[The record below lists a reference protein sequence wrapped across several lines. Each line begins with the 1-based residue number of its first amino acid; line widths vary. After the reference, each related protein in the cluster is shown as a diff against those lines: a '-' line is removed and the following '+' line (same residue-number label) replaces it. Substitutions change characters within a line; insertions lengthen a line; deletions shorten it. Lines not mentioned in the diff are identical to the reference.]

1 MKLGGGI
8 FRKLWQGSTSAP
20 PATADD
26 NVLPVLTADQLYSRL
41 SLHNRLRGI
50 RRKVAIDPQ
59 RFEAMYGKPI
69 ARYCEVVQLLPASQ
83 AHHHAYPG
91 GLIVHTLSVI
101 EYAINERQKYTLP
114 LASEPEV
121 IEAQKNLWT
130 YAVFVA
136 ALLHDIGKAVTMA
149 WYIDAAQD
157 KIRNPVAGTLLQQGC
172 KHYTLKFRPT
182 QYYKLHERLGLL
194 YLPQLLDSTSLDY
207 LTRDL
212 DIFSEVLGYIGAD
225 KASWGSIGAI
235 VSTADQMSVA
245 ADLRIATQTGRPRQF
260 AGAEL
265 ENFGER
271 LLKAFRLLIEERKL
285 AANRPG
291 AILYLSDDQRY
302 VYAVAKTI
310 AEKLRE
316 KMQLLGATDV
326 PADNTR
332 IFDEL
337 QQHGLIEATATGHAI
352 FNIHVSIPHANFE
365 QDFTVLKINSRKLFS
380 VASMPTK
387 MAGSV
392 REGDKAATDS
402 AVTPSPA
409 TASTTAPASTAP
421 VAPAA
426 GQNLQPQAPTP
437 TLQQETMPDLQQETT
452 PDLQQEAVAPI
463 VQILQQD
470 VTGGHALAQDGL
482 PPELQLAAAIDAL
495 PVPGWQDSPP
505 DDPFADPPGGALP
518 VPVVADG
525 VTPVPAIAPAEANV
539 PVPAGTPV
547 SPAPPPDTDPQS
559 IVDGFFAWL
568 WQKIE
573 TKKIIVNRSGQ
584 PAFVLEH
591 DGTKCLAVVSPKTFS
606 DYARDAGLFEKE
618 GSMSFDEMRQAAQIV
633 QSAIHKRRT
642 NIPAGSKQIHYRRP
656 ATAQGANAKLSLYL
670 FALEKVQHP
679 DELKSFLDK
688 CEVSALLI

>member
-1 MKLGGGI
+1 MMGSGLL
-8 FRKLWQGSTSAP
+8 RKLFQGGASAP
-20 PATADD
+20 AATADAAS
-26 NVLPVLTADQLYSRL
+26 VFPVLAAEALYTRL

-69 ARYCEVVQLLPASQ
+69 AKYCETVQLLPASQ

-136 ALLHDIGKAVTMA
+136 ALLHDIGKALTMA

-157 KIRNPVAGTLLQQGC
+157 KIRNPAAGTLLQQGC

-182 QYYKLHERLGLL
+182 QHYQLHERLGLL
-194 YLPQLLDSTSLDY
+194 FLPQLLDSISLDY

-212 DIFSEVLGYIGAD
+212 DIFSEVLGYVSAD
-225 KASWGSIGAI
+225 RASWGSIGAI

-260 AGAEL
+260 AGADI

-285 AANRPG
+285 AANRPS

-337 QQHGLIEATATGHAI
+337 QQHGLIEATANGHAI
-352 FNIHVSIPHANFE
+352 FTIHVSIPHANFE
-365 QDFTVLKINSRKLFS
+365 QDFTTLKIDSRKLFT
-380 VASMPTK
+380 VASLPAK
-387 MAGSV
+387 MSGSV
-392 REGDKAATDS
+392 SEGGKAATAS
-402 AVTPSPA
+402 APDNLPA
-409 TASTTAPASTAP
+409 TAAAAAQPLQQPVPTPALQQEATAP
-421 VAPAA
+421 VLPQGTPEAA
-426 GQNLQPQAPTP
+426 VLA
-437 TLQQETMPDLQQETT
+437 
-452 PDLQQEAVAPI
+452 QEAVAPI
-463 VQILQQD
+463 VEILQQD

-495 PVPGWQDSPP
+495 P
-505 DDPFADPPGGALP
+505 DDPFADPPGVALP
-518 VPVVADG
+518 VPAVADEM
-525 VTPVPAIAPAEANV
+525 TPPPVLPLADAAMPAPADT
-539 PVPAGTPV
+539 PAHK
-547 SPAPPPDTDPQS
+547 PPPDSDPQS

-568 WQKIE
+568 WQKIAA
-573 TKKIIVNRSGQ
+573 KNIIVNRSGQ
-584 PAFVLEH
+584 PAFVLEYENR
-591 DGTKCLAVVSPKTFS
+591 KCLAVVSPKTFA
-606 DYARDAGLFEKE
+606 DYARDVGLFAKE
-618 GSMSFDEMRQAAQIV
+618 GTMSFDDMRKAAQIV
-633 QSAIHKRRT
+633 QSAIHKRRS

-656 ATAQGANAKLSLYL
+656 VTAQGANAKLSLY
-670 FALEKVQHP
+670 FFDVEKVQHP
-679 DELKSFLDK
+679 PELQTFLDK
-688 CEVSALLI
+688 CEVSTILI

>member
-1 MKLGGGI
+1 MMGSGLL
-8 FRKLWQGSTSAP
+8 RKLFQGGASAP
-20 PATADD
+20 AAAADAD
-26 NVLPVLTADQLYSRL
+26 AASVFPVLAAEALYTRL

-69 ARYCEVVQLLPASQ
+69 AKYCETVQLLPASQ

-136 ALLHDIGKAVTMA
+136 ALLHDIGKALTMA

-157 KIRNPVAGTLLQQGC
+157 KIRNPAAGPLLQQGC

-182 QYYKLHERLGLL
+182 AHYQLHERLGLL
-194 YLPQLLDSTSLDY
+194 FLPQLLDSISLDY

-212 DIFSEVLGYIGAD
+212 DIFSEVLGYVSAD
-225 KASWGSIGAI
+225 RASWGSIGAI

-260 AGAEL
+260 AGADI

-291 AILYLSDDQRY
+291 AVLYLSDDQRY

-316 KMQLLGATDV
+316 KMQSLGATDV

-337 QQHGLIEATATGHAI
+337 QQHGLIEATANGQAVFT
-352 FNIHVSIPHANFE
+352 IHVSIPHANFE
-365 QDFTVLKINSRKLFS
+365 QDFTTLKIDSRKLFT
-380 VASMPTK
+380 VASLPAK
-387 MAGSV
+387 MSGSV
-392 REGDKAATDS
+392 SEGGKAATAS
-402 AVTPSPA
+402 APDNPPA
-409 TASTTAPASTAP
+409 TAAAAAQPLQQPVPTPALQQEATAP
-421 VAPAA
+421 VLPQGTQEAA
-426 GQNLQPQAPTP
+426 VLA
-437 TLQQETMPDLQQETT
+437 
-452 PDLQQEAVAPI
+452 QEAVAPI
-463 VQILQQD
+463 VEILQQD

-495 PVPGWQDSPP
+495 P
-505 DDPFADPPGGALP
+505 DDPFADPPGVALP
-518 VPVVADG
+518 VPAVADEMTPPP
-525 VTPVPAIAPAEANV
+525 VLPVADAAMPVPADTPAHK
-539 PVPAGTPV
+539 
-547 SPAPPPDTDPQS
+547 PPPDRDPQS

-568 WQKIE
+568 WQKIAA
-573 TKKIIVNRSGQ
+573 KNIIVNRSGQ
-584 PAFVLEH
+584 PAFVLEYENR
-591 DGTKCLAVVSPKTFS
+591 KCLAVVSPKTFA
-606 DYARDAGLFEKE
+606 DYARDAGLFAKE
-618 GSMSFDEMRQAAQIV
+618 GTMSFDDMRKAAQIV
-633 QSAIHKRRT
+633 QSAIHKRRS

-656 ATAQGANAKLSLYL
+656 VTAQGANAKLSLY
-670 FALEKVQHP
+670 FFEAEKIQHP
-679 DELKSFLDK
+679 PELQTFLDK
-688 CEVSALLI
+688 CEVSTILI

>member
-1 MKLGGGI
+1 MMGSGLL
-8 FRKLWQGSTSAP
+8 RKLFQGGASAP
-20 PATADD
+20 AAAADAD
-26 NVLPVLTADQLYSRL
+26 AASVFPVLAAEALYTRL

-69 ARYCEVVQLLPASQ
+69 AKYCETVQLLPASQ

-136 ALLHDIGKAVTMA
+136 ALLHDIGKALTMA

-157 KIRNPVAGTLLQQGC
+157 KIRNPAAGTLLQQGC

-182 QYYKLHERLGLL
+182 QHYQLHERLGLL
-194 YLPQLLDSTSLDY
+194 FLPQLLDSISLDY

-212 DIFSEVLGYIGAD
+212 DIFSEVLGYVSAD
-225 KASWGSIGAI
+225 RASWGSIGAI

-260 AGAEL
+260 AGADI

-291 AILYLSDDQRY
+291 AVLYLSDDQRY

-316 KMQLLGATDV
+316 KMQALGATDV

-337 QQHGLIEATATGHAI
+337 QQHGLIEATANGQAVFT
-352 FNIHVSIPHANFE
+352 IHVSIPHANFE
-365 QDFTVLKINSRKLFS
+365 QDFTTLKIDSRKLFT
-380 VASMPTK
+380 VASLPAK
-387 MAGSV
+387 MSGSV
-392 REGDKAATDS
+392 SEGGKAATAS
-402 AVTPSPA
+402 APDNPPA
-409 TASTTAPASTAP
+409 TAAAAAQPLQQPVPTPALQQEATAP
-421 VAPAA
+421 VLPQGTQEAA
-426 GQNLQPQAPTP
+426 VLA
-437 TLQQETMPDLQQETT
+437 
-452 PDLQQEAVAPI
+452 QEAVAPI
-463 VQILQQD
+463 VEILQQD

-495 PVPGWQDSPP
+495 P
-505 DDPFADPPGGALP
+505 DDPFADPPGVALP
-518 VPVVADG
+518 VPAVADEMTPPP
-525 VTPVPAIAPAEANV
+525 VLPVADAAMPVPADTPAHK
-539 PVPAGTPV
+539 
-547 SPAPPPDTDPQS
+547 PPPDRDPQS

-568 WQKIE
+568 WQKIAA
-573 TKKIIVNRSGQ
+573 KNIIVNRSGQ
-584 PAFVLEH
+584 PAFVLEYENR
-591 DGTKCLAVVSPKTFS
+591 KCLAVVSPKTFA
-606 DYARDAGLFEKE
+606 DYARDAGLFAKE
-618 GSMSFDEMRQAAQIV
+618 GAMSFDDMRKAAQIV
-633 QSAIHKRRT
+633 QSAIHKRRS

-656 ATAQGANAKLSLYL
+656 VTAQGANAKLSLY
-670 FALEKVQHP
+670 FFEVEKIQHP
-679 DELKSFLDK
+679 PELQTFLDK
-688 CEVSALLI
+688 CEVSTILI

>member
-1 MKLGGGI
+1 MRLGGGI
-8 FRKLWQGSTSAP
+8 FRKLWQGSASAP
-20 PATADD
+20 PATADG

-157 KIRNPVAGTLLQQGC
+157 KIRNPAAGTLLQQGC

-194 YLPQLLDSTSLDY
+194 YLSQLLDSTSLDY

-212 DIFSEVLGYIGAD
+212 DIFAEVLGYVSAD
-225 KASWGSIGAI
+225 RASWGSIGAI

-245 ADLRIATQTGRPRQF
+245 DDLRIASQTGRPRQF

-316 KMQLLGATDV
+316 KMQALGATDV

-337 QQHGLIEATATGHAI
+337 QQHGLIEATETGHAI

-365 QDFTVLKINSRKLFS
+365 QDFTTLKIDSRKLFT
-380 VASMPTK
+380 VASLPAK

-392 REGDKAATDS
+392 RESDKAATDS
-402 AVTPSPA
+402 AATPSPA
-409 TASTTAPASTAP
+409 TASTTAQALPASA
-421 VAPAA
+421 APAA
-426 GQNLQPQAPTP
+426 GENLQQPVATP
-437 TLQQETMPDLQQETT
+437 SLQQEVT
-452 PDLQQEAVAPI
+452 PDLAQEAVAPI
-463 VQILQQD
+463 MQILQQN
-470 VTGGHALAQDGL
+470 VAGGHALAQDGL

-495 PVPGWQDSPP
+495 P
-505 DDPFADPPGGALP
+505 DDPFADPPGVALP
-518 VPVVADG
+518 VPVAADG
-525 VTPVPAIAPAEANV
+525 VTPVPAITLVEANV
-539 PVPAGTPV
+539 PAPAAVSV

-559 IVDGFFAWL
+559 IVEGFFAWL

-573 TKKIIVNRSGQ
+573 AKKIIVNRSGQ
-584 PAFVLEH
+584 PVFVLEH
-591 DGTKCLAVVSPKTFS
+591 DGMKCLAVVSPKTFA

-633 QSAIHKRRT
+633 QSAIHKRRA

-688 CEVSALLI
+688 CEVNALLI

>member
-1 MKLGGGI
+1 MRLGGGI
-8 FRKLWQGSTSAP
+8 FRKLWQGSASAP
-20 PATADD
+20 PATADG

-149 WYIDAAQD
+149 WYIDVAQD
-157 KIRNPVAGTLLQQGC
+157 KIRNPAAGTLLQQGC

-194 YLPQLLDSTSLDY
+194 YLSQLLDSTSLDY

-212 DIFSEVLGYIGAD
+212 DIFAEVLGYVSAD
-225 KASWGSIGAI
+225 RASWGSIGAI

-245 ADLRIATQTGRPRQF
+245 DDLRIASQTGRPRQF

-316 KMQLLGATDV
+316 KMQALGATDV

-365 QDFTVLKINSRKLFS
+365 QDFTTLKIDSRKLFT
-380 VASMPTK
+380 VASLPAK

-392 REGDKAATDS
+392 RESDKAATDS
-402 AVTPSPA
+402 AATPSPA
-409 TASTTAPASTAP
+409 TASTTAQALPASA
-421 VAPAA
+421 APAA
-426 GQNLQPQAPTP
+426 GENLQQPVATP
-437 TLQQETMPDLQQETT
+437 SLQQEVT
-452 PDLQQEAVAPI
+452 PDLAQEAVAPI
-463 VQILQQD
+463 MQILQQN
-470 VTGGHALAQDGL
+470 VAGGHALAQDGL

-495 PVPGWQDSPP
+495 P
-505 DDPFADPPGGALP
+505 DDPFADPPGVALP
-518 VPVVADG
+518 VPVAADG
-525 VTPVPAIAPAEANV
+525 VTPVPAITLVEANV
-539 PVPAGTPV
+539 PAPAAVSV

-559 IVDGFFAWL
+559 IVEGFFVWL

-573 TKKIIVNRSGQ
+573 AKKIIVNRSGQ
-584 PAFVLEH
+584 PVFVLEH
-591 DGTKCLAVVSPKTFS
+591 DGMKCLAVVSPKTFA

-633 QSAIHKRRT
+633 QSAIHKRRA

-688 CEVSALLI
+688 CEVNALLI

>member
-8 FRKLWQGSTSAP
+8 FRKLWQGSASAP

-157 KIRNPVAGTLLQQGC
+157 KIRNPAAGTLLQQGC

-194 YLPQLLDSTSLDY
+194 YLSQLLDSTSLDY

-212 DIFSEVLGYIGAD
+212 DIFAEVLGYVSAD

-245 ADLRIATQTGRPRQF
+245 DDLRSASQTGRPRQF

-316 KMQLLGATDV
+316 KMQALGATDV

-365 QDFTVLKINSRKLFS
+365 QDFTVLKINSRKLFT
-380 VASMPTK
+380 VASLPAQMT
-387 MAGSV
+387 GSV
-392 REGDKAATDS
+392 RESDKAATDS

-409 TASTTAPASTAP
+409 TASTTVQALPASA
-421 VAPAA
+421 APAA
-426 GQNLQPQAPTP
+426 EQNLQPQVPTP
-437 TLQQETMPDLQQETT
+437 T
-452 PDLQQEAVAPI
+452 LQQEAVAPI
-463 VQILQQD
+463 LQILQQD

-505 DDPFADPPGGALP
+505 DDPFADPPGVALP

-525 VTPVPAIAPAEANV
+525 VTPVPAIAQAEANV

-591 DGTKCLAVVSPKTFS
+591 DGTKCLAVVSPKTFA
-606 DYARDAGLFEKE
+606 DYARDVGLFAKE
-618 GSMSFDEMRQAAQIV
+618 GAMSFDEMRQAAQVV
-633 QSAIHKRRT
+633 QSAIHKRRA

>member
-1 MKLGGGI
+1 MRLGGGI
-8 FRKLWQGSTSAP
+8 FRKLLQGSASAP
-20 PATADD
+20 PATADG

-157 KIRNPVAGTLLQQGC
+157 KIRNPAAGTLLQQGC

-194 YLPQLLDSTSLDY
+194 YLSQLLDSTSLDY

-212 DIFSEVLGYIGAD
+212 DIFAEVLGYVSAD
-225 KASWGSIGAI
+225 RASWGSIGAI

-245 ADLRIATQTGRPRQF
+245 DDLRIASQTGRPRQF
-260 AGAEL
+260 IGAEL

-316 KMQLLGATDV
+316 KMQALGATDV

-337 QQHGLIEATATGHAI
+337 QQHGLIEATETGHAI

-365 QDFTVLKINSRKLFS
+365 QDFTTLKIDSRKLFT
-380 VASMPTK
+380 VASLPAK

-392 REGDKAATDS
+392 HESDKAATDS
-402 AVTPSPA
+402 AATPSPA
-409 TASTTAPASTAP
+409 TASMTAQALPASA
-421 VAPAA
+421 APAA
-426 GQNLQPQAPTP
+426 GENLQQPVATP
-437 TLQQETMPDLQQETT
+437 SLQQEATPDLQQEAT

-463 VQILQQD
+463 MQILQQN
-470 VTGGHALAQDGL
+470 VAGGHALAQYGL
-482 PPELQLAAAIDAL
+482 PPELQLAAD
-495 PVPGWQDSPP
+495 
-505 DDPFADPPGGALP
+505 GA
-518 VPVVADG
+518 
-525 VTPVPAIAPAEANV
+525 TPVPAITLVEANV
-539 PVPAGTPV
+539 PAPAAVSV
-547 SPAPPPDTDPQS
+547 SPAPPHDTDPQS
-559 IVDGFFAWL
+559 IVEGFFAWL

-573 TKKIIVNRSGQ
+573 AKKIIVNRSGQ
-584 PAFVLEH
+584 PVFVLEH
-591 DGTKCLAVVSPKTFS
+591 DGMKCLAVVSPKTFA

-633 QSAIHKRRT
+633 QSAIHKRRA

-679 DELKSFLDK
+679 GELKSFLDK
-688 CEVSALLI
+688 CEVNALLI

>member
-1 MKLGGGI
+1 MRLGGGI
-8 FRKLWQGSTSAP
+8 FRKLWQGSASAP
-20 PATADD
+20 PATADG

-157 KIRNPVAGTLLQQGC
+157 KIRNPAAGTLLQQGC

-194 YLPQLLDSTSLDY
+194 YLSQLLDSTSLDY

-212 DIFSEVLGYIGAD
+212 DIFAEVLGYVSAD
-225 KASWGSIGAI
+225 RASWGSIGAI

-245 ADLRIATQTGRPRQF
+245 DDLRIASQTGRPRQF

-316 KMQLLGATDV
+316 KMQALGATDV

-365 QDFTVLKINSRKLFS
+365 QDFTTLKIDSRKLFT
-380 VASMPTK
+380 VASLPAK

-392 REGDKAATDS
+392 HESDKAATDS
-402 AVTPSPA
+402 AATPSPA
-409 TASTTAPASTAP
+409 TASTTAQALPASA
-421 VAPAA
+421 APAA
-426 GQNLQPQAPTP
+426 GENLQQPVATP
-437 TLQQETMPDLQQETT
+437 SLQQEAT

-463 VQILQQD
+463 LQILQQA

-482 PPELQLAAAIDAL
+482 PPELQLAAAIDAM
-495 PVPGWQDSPP
+495 P
-505 DDPFADPPGGALP
+505 DDPFADPPGVALP
-518 VPVVADG
+518 VPVAADG
-525 VTPVPAIAPAEANV
+525 VTPVPAITLVEANV
-539 PVPAGTPV
+539 PAPAAVSV

-559 IVDGFFAWL
+559 IVEGFFVWL

-573 TKKIIVNRSGQ
+573 AKKIIVNRSGQ
-584 PAFVLEH
+584 PVFVLEH
-591 DGTKCLAVVSPKTFS
+591 DGMKCLAVVSPKTFA

-633 QSAIHKRRT
+633 QSAIHKRRA

-688 CEVSALLI
+688 CEVNALLI

>member
-1 MKLGGGI
+1 MMGSGLL
-8 FRKLWQGSTSAP
+8 RKLFQGGASAP
-20 PATADD
+20 AAAADAD
-26 NVLPVLTADQLYSRL
+26 AASVFPVLAAEALYTRL

-69 ARYCEVVQLLPASQ
+69 AKYCETVQLLPASQ

-136 ALLHDIGKAVTMA
+136 ALLHDIGKALTMA

-157 KIRNPVAGTLLQQGC
+157 KIRNPAAGTLLQQGC

-182 QYYKLHERLGLL
+182 AHYQLHERLGLL
-194 YLPQLLDSTSLDY
+194 FLPQLLDSISLDY

-212 DIFSEVLGYIGAD
+212 DIFSEVLGYVSAD
-225 KASWGSIGAI
+225 RASWGSIGAI

-260 AGAEL
+260 AGADI

-291 AILYLSDDQRY
+291 AVLYLSDDQRY

-316 KMQLLGATDV
+316 KMQSLGATDV

-337 QQHGLIEATATGHAI
+337 QQHGLIEATANGQAVFT
-352 FNIHVSIPHANFE
+352 IHVSIPHANFE
-365 QDFTVLKINSRKLFS
+365 QDFTTLKIDSRKLFT
-380 VASMPTK
+380 VASLPAK
-387 MAGSV
+387 MSGSV
-392 REGDKAATDS
+392 SEGGKAATAS
-402 AVTPSPA
+402 APDNPPA
-409 TASTTAPASTAP
+409 TAAAAAQPLQQPVPTPALQQEATAP
-421 VAPAA
+421 VLPQGTQEAA
-426 GQNLQPQAPTP
+426 VLA
-437 TLQQETMPDLQQETT
+437 
-452 PDLQQEAVAPI
+452 QEAVAPI
-463 VQILQQD
+463 VEILQQD

-495 PVPGWQDSPP
+495 P
-505 DDPFADPPGGALP
+505 DDPFADPPGVALP
-518 VPVVADG
+518 VPAVADEMTPPP
-525 VTPVPAIAPAEANV
+525 VLPVADAAMPVPADTPAHK
-539 PVPAGTPV
+539 
-547 SPAPPPDTDPQS
+547 PPPDRDPQS

-568 WQKIE
+568 WQKIAA
-573 TKKIIVNRSGQ
+573 KNIIVNRSGQ
-584 PAFVLEH
+584 PAFVLEYENR
-591 DGTKCLAVVSPKTFS
+591 KCLAVVSPKTFA
-606 DYARDAGLFEKE
+606 DYARDAGLFAKE
-618 GSMSFDEMRQAAQIV
+618 GTMSFDDMRKAAQIV
-633 QSAIHKRRT
+633 QSAIHKRRS

-656 ATAQGANAKLSLYL
+656 VTAQGANAKLSLY
-670 FALEKVQHP
+670 FFEVEKIQHP
-679 DELKSFLDK
+679 PELQTFLDK
-688 CEVSALLI
+688 CEVSTILI

>member
-1 MKLGGGI
+1 MRLGGGI
-8 FRKLWQGSTSAP
+8 FRKLWQGSASVP
-20 PATADD
+20 PATADG

-157 KIRNPVAGTLLQQGC
+157 KIRNPAAGTLLQQGC

-194 YLPQLLDSTSLDY
+194 YLSQLLDSTSLDY

-212 DIFSEVLGYIGAD
+212 DIFAEVLGYVSAD
-225 KASWGSIGAI
+225 RASWGSIGAI

-245 ADLRIATQTGRPRQF
+245 DDLRIASQTGRPRQF

-316 KMQLLGATDV
+316 KMQALGATDV

-365 QDFTVLKINSRKLFS
+365 QDFTTLKIDSRKLFT
-380 VASMPTK
+380 VASLPAK

-392 REGDKAATDS
+392 RESDKAATDS
-402 AVTPSPA
+402 AATPSPA
-409 TASTTAPASTAP
+409 TASTTVQALPASA
-421 VAPAA
+421 APAA
-426 GQNLQPQAPTP
+426 EQNLQPQVPTP
-437 TLQQETMPDLQQETT
+437 SLQQETT

-495 PVPGWQDSPP
+495 P
-505 DDPFADPPGGALP
+505 DDPFADPPGVALP

-525 VTPVPAIAPAEANV
+525 VTPVPAIAQAEANV
-539 PVPAGTPV
+539 PVPAGPPV

-591 DGTKCLAVVSPKTFS
+591 DGTKCLAVVSPKTFA
-606 DYARDAGLFEKE
+606 DYARDVGLFAKE
-618 GSMSFDEMRQAAQIV
+618 GAMSFDEMRQAAQVV
-633 QSAIHKRRT
+633 QSAIHKRRA

>member
-1 MKLGGGI
+1 MMGSGLL
-8 FRKLWQGSTSAP
+8 RKLFQGGASAP
-20 PATADD
+20 AAAADTTS
-26 NVLPVLTADQLYSRL
+26 VFPVLAAEALYTRL

-69 ARYCEVVQLLPASQ
+69 AKYCETVQLLPASQ

-157 KIRNPVAGTLLQQGC
+157 KIRNPAAGTLLQQGC

-194 YLPQLLDSTSLDY
+194 YLSQLLDSTSLDY

-212 DIFSEVLGYIGAD
+212 DIFGEVLGYIGAD

-245 ADLRIATQTGRPRQF
+245 DDLRIASQTGRPRQF
-260 AGAEL
+260 VGAEL

-365 QDFTVLKINSRKLFS
+365 QDFTTLKIDSRKLFS
-380 VASMPTK
+380 VASMPAK

-392 REGDKAATDS
+392 SESGKAATDS
-402 AVTPSPA
+402 AVAPSPA

-421 VAPAA
+421 VAPAV

-437 TLQQETMPDLQQETT
+437 TLQQETT

-505 DDPFADPPGGALP
+505 DDPFADPPEVALP

-525 VTPVPAIAPAEANV
+525 VTPVPAIAQAEANV
-539 PVPAGTPV
+539 PVPADAPV
-547 SPAPPPDTDPQS
+547 SPTPPPDTDPQS

-591 DGTKCLAVVSPKTFS
+591 DGTKCLAVVSPKTFA

-618 GSMSFDEMRQAAQIV
+618 A
-633 QSAIHKRRT
+633 
-642 NIPAGSKQIHYRRP
+642 
-656 ATAQGANAKLSLYL
+656 
-670 FALEKVQHP
+670 
-679 DELKSFLDK
+679 
-688 CEVSALLI
+688 

>member
-1 MKLGGGI
+1 MRLGGGI

-157 KIRNPVAGTLLQQGC
+157 KIRNPAAGTLLQQGC

-194 YLPQLLDSTSLDY
+194 YLSQLLDSTSLDY

-212 DIFSEVLGYIGAD
+212 DIFAEVLGYVSAD
-225 KASWGSIGAI
+225 RASWGSIGAI

-245 ADLRIATQTGRPRQF
+245 DDLRIASQTGRPRQF

-316 KMQLLGATDV
+316 KMQALGATDV

-337 QQHGLIEATATGHAI
+337 QQHGLIEATETGHAI

-365 QDFTVLKINSRKLFS
+365 QDFTTLKIDSRKLFT
-380 VASMPTK
+380 VASLPAK

-392 REGDKAATDS
+392 HESDKAATDS
-402 AVTPSPA
+402 AATPSPA
-409 TASTTAPASTAP
+409 TASMTAQALPASA
-421 VAPAA
+421 APAA
-426 GQNLQPQAPTP
+426 GENLQQPVATP
-437 TLQQETMPDLQQETT
+437 SLQQEATPSLQQEAT

-495 PVPGWQDSPP
+495 P
-505 DDPFADPPGGALP
+505 DDPFADPPGVALP
-518 VPVVADG
+518 VPVAADG
-525 VTPVPAIAPAEANV
+525 VTPVPAITLVEANV
-539 PVPAGTPV
+539 PAPAAVSV

-559 IVDGFFAWL
+559 IVEGFFAWL

-573 TKKIIVNRSGQ
+573 AKKIIVNRSGQ
-584 PAFVLEH
+584 PVFVLEH
-591 DGTKCLAVVSPKTFS
+591 DGMKCLAVVSPKTFA

-633 QSAIHKRRT
+633 QSAIHKRRA

-679 DELKSFLDK
+679 GELKSFLDK
-688 CEVSALLI
+688 CEVNALLI

>member
-1 MKLGGGI
+1 MRLGGGI

-20 PATADD
+20 PATADG

-157 KIRNPVAGTLLQQGC
+157 KIRNPAAGTLLQQGC
-172 KHYTLKFRPT
+172 KHYNLKFRPT

-194 YLPQLLDSTSLDY
+194 YLSQLLDSTSLDY

-212 DIFSEVLGYIGAD
+212 DIFAEVLGYVSAD
-225 KASWGSIGAI
+225 RASWGSIGAI

-245 ADLRIATQTGRPRQF
+245 ADLRIASQTGRPRQF

-316 KMQLLGATDV
+316 KMQALGATDV

-352 FNIHVSIPHANFE
+352 FTIHVSIPHANFE
-365 QDFTVLKINSRKLFS
+365 QDFTTLKIDSRKLFS
-380 VASMPTK
+380 VASLPAK

-392 REGDKAATDS
+392 LESDKAATDS
-402 AVTPSPA
+402 AIPPSPA
-409 TASTTAPASTAP
+409 TASMTAPASTA
-421 VAPAA
+421 AA
-426 GQNLQPQAPTP
+426 ATGQNLQQPVATP
-437 TLQQETMPDLQQETT
+437 TLQQETMPDL
-452 PDLQQEAVAPI
+452 PQEAVAPI
-463 VQILQQD
+463 VQILQQN
-470 VTGGHALAQDGL
+470 VAGEHALAQDGL

-495 PVPGWQDSPP
+495 PVPVWSDGPP
-505 DDPFADPPGGALP
+505 DDPFADPPGVALP

-525 VTPVPAIAPAEANV
+525 VTPVPTIAPAEANV
-539 PVPAGTPV
+539 PVPAAAPV

-559 IVDGFFAWL
+559 IVEGFFAWI

-591 DGTKCLAVVSPKTFS
+591 DGTKCLAVVSPKTFA

>member
-1 MKLGGGI
+1 MRLGGGI
-8 FRKLWQGSTSAP
+8 FRKLWQGSASAP
-20 PATADD
+20 PATADG

-157 KIRNPVAGTLLQQGC
+157 KIRNPAAGTLLQQGC

-194 YLPQLLDSTSLDY
+194 YLSQLLDSTSLDY

-212 DIFSEVLGYIGAD
+212 DIFAEVLGYVSAD
-225 KASWGSIGAI
+225 RASWGSIGAI

-245 ADLRIATQTGRPRQF
+245 DDLRIASQTGRPRQF
-260 AGAEL
+260 IGAEL

-316 KMQLLGATDV
+316 KMQVLGATDV

-337 QQHGLIEATATGHAI
+337 QQHGLIEATETGHAI

-365 QDFTVLKINSRKLFS
+365 QDFTVLKIDSRKLFT
-380 VASMPTK
+380 VASLPAK

-392 REGDKAATDS
+392 HESDKAATDS
-402 AVTPSPA
+402 AATPSPA
-409 TASTTAPASTAP
+409 TASMTAPASTAP

-426 GQNLQPQAPTP
+426 GQNLQQQVPTP
-437 TLQQETMPDLQQETT
+437 A
-452 PDLQQEAVAPI
+452 LQQEATPDLAQEVVAPV
-463 VQILQQD
+463 VQILQQN
-470 VTGGHALAQDGL
+470 VAGGHALAQDGL

-495 PVPGWQDSPP
+495 P
-505 DDPFADPPGGALP
+505 DDPFADPPGVALP
-518 VPVVADG
+518 VPVAADG
-525 VTPVPAIAPAEANV
+525 VTPVPAITLVEANV
-539 PVPAGTPV
+539 PAPAAVSV

-559 IVDGFFAWL
+559 IVEGFFAWL

-573 TKKIIVNRSGQ
+573 AKKIIVNRSGQ
-584 PAFVLEH
+584 PVFVLEH
-591 DGTKCLAVVSPKTFS
+591 DGMKCLAVVSPKTFA

-633 QSAIHKRRT
+633 QSAIHKRRA

-688 CEVSALLI
+688 CEVNALLI

>member
-1 MKLGGGI
+1 MRLGGGI
-8 FRKLWQGSTSAP
+8 FRKLLQGSASAP
-20 PATADD
+20 PATADG

-157 KIRNPVAGTLLQQGC
+157 KIRNPAAGTLLQQGC

-194 YLPQLLDSTSLDY
+194 YLSQLLDSTSLDY

-212 DIFSEVLGYIGAD
+212 DIFAEVLGYVSAD
-225 KASWGSIGAI
+225 RASWGSIGAI

-245 ADLRIATQTGRPRQF
+245 DDLRIASQTGRPRQF

-271 LLKAFRLLIEERKL
+271 LLKAFRLLIEERRL

-316 KMQLLGATDV
+316 KMQALGATDV

-337 QQHGLIEATATGHAI
+337 QQHGLIEATETGHAI

-365 QDFTVLKINSRKLFS
+365 QDFTTLKIDSRKLFT
-380 VASMPTK
+380 VASLPAK

-392 REGDKAATDS
+392 RESDKAATDS
-402 AVTPSPA
+402 AATPSPA
-409 TASTTAPASTAP
+409 TASTTAQALPASA
-421 VAPAA
+421 APAA
-426 GQNLQPQAPTP
+426 GENLQQPVATP
-437 TLQQETMPDLQQETT
+437 SLQQEATH
-452 PDLQQEAVAPI
+452 DLQQEAVAPI
-463 VQILQQD
+463 MQILQQN
-470 VTGGHALAQDGL
+470 VAGGHALAQDGL

-495 PVPGWQDSPP
+495 P
-505 DDPFADPPGGALP
+505 DDPFADPPGVALP
-518 VPVVADG
+518 VPVAADG
-525 VTPVPAIAPAEANV
+525 VTPVPAITLVEANV
-539 PVPAGTPV
+539 PAPAAVSV

-559 IVDGFFAWL
+559 IVEGFFAWL

-573 TKKIIVNRSGQ
+573 AKKIIVNRSGQ
-584 PAFVLEH
+584 PVFVLEH
-591 DGTKCLAVVSPKTFS
+591 DGMKCLAVVSPKTFA

-633 QSAIHKRRT
+633 QSAIHKRRA

-679 DELKSFLDK
+679 DQLKSFLDK
-688 CEVSALLI
+688 CEVNALLI

>member
-1 MKLGGGI
+1 MMGSGLL
-8 FRKLWQGSTSAP
+8 RKLFQGGASAP
-20 PATADD
+20 AAAADAD
-26 NVLPVLTADQLYSRL
+26 AASVFPVLAAEALYTRL

-69 ARYCEVVQLLPASQ
+69 AKYCETVQLLPASQ

-136 ALLHDIGKAVTMA
+136 ALLHDIGKALTMA

-157 KIRNPVAGTLLQQGC
+157 KIRNPAAGTLLQQGC

-182 QYYKLHERLGLL
+182 AHYQLHERLGLL
-194 YLPQLLDSTSLDY
+194 FLPQLLDSISLDY

-212 DIFSEVLGYIGAD
+212 DIFSEVLGYVSAD
-225 KASWGSIGAI
+225 RASWGSIGAI

-260 AGAEL
+260 AGADI

-291 AILYLSDDQRY
+291 AVLYLSDDQRY

-316 KMQLLGATDV
+316 KMQSLGATDV

-337 QQHGLIEATATGHAI
+337 QQHGLIEATANGQAVFT
-352 FNIHVSIPHANFE
+352 IHVSIPHANFE
-365 QDFTVLKINSRKLFS
+365 QDFTTLKIDSRKLFT
-380 VASMPTK
+380 VASLPAK
-387 MAGSV
+387 MSGSV
-392 REGDKAATDS
+392 SEGGKAATAS
-402 AVTPSPA
+402 APDNPPA
-409 TASTTAPASTAP
+409 TAAAAAQPLQQPVPTPALQQEATAP
-421 VAPAA
+421 VLPQGTQEAA
-426 GQNLQPQAPTP
+426 VLA
-437 TLQQETMPDLQQETT
+437 
-452 PDLQQEAVAPI
+452 QEAVAPI
-463 VQILQQD
+463 VEILQQD

-495 PVPGWQDSPP
+495 P
-505 DDPFADPPGGALP
+505 DDPFADPPGVALP
-518 VPVVADG
+518 VPAVADEMTPPP
-525 VTPVPAIAPAEANV
+525 VLPVADAAMPVPADTPAHK
-539 PVPAGTPV
+539 
-547 SPAPPPDTDPQS
+547 PPPDRDPQS

-568 WQKIE
+568 WQKIAA
-573 TKKIIVNRSGQ
+573 KNIIVNRSGQ
-584 PAFVLEH
+584 PAFVLEYENR
-591 DGTKCLAVVSPKTFS
+591 KCLAVVSPKTFA
-606 DYARDAGLFEKE
+606 DYARDAGLFAKE
-618 GSMSFDEMRQAAQIV
+618 GTMSFDDMRKAAQIV
-633 QSAIHKRRT
+633 QSAIHKRRS

-656 ATAQGANAKLSLYL
+656 VTAQGANAKLSLY
-670 FALEKVQHP
+670 FFEAEKIQHP
-679 DELKSFLDK
+679 PELQTFLDK
-688 CEVSALLI
+688 CEVSTILI

>member
-1 MKLGGGI
+1 MRLGGGI

-20 PATADD
+20 PATADG

-157 KIRNPVAGTLLQQGC
+157 KIRNPAAGTLLQQGC

-194 YLPQLLDSTSLDY
+194 YLSQLLDSTSLDY

-212 DIFSEVLGYIGAD
+212 DIFGEVLGYVSAD

-245 ADLRIATQTGRPRQF
+245 DDLRIASQTGRPRQF

-365 QDFTVLKINSRKLFS
+365 QDFTTLKIDSRKLFS
-380 VASMPTK
+380 VASMPAK

-402 AVTPSPA
+402 AVTPPPA
-409 TASTTAPASTAP
+409 TGRHGRACTGTGWPAAGAPTGSGDRCPASTG
-421 VAPAA
+421 VA
-426 GQNLQPQAPTP
+426 G
-437 TLQQETMPDLQQETT
+437 
-452 PDLQQEAVAPI
+452 
-463 VQILQQD
+463 
-470 VTGGHALAQDGL
+470 
-482 PPELQLAAAIDAL
+482 
-495 PVPGWQDSPP
+495 
-505 DDPFADPPGGALP
+505 
-518 VPVVADG
+518 
-525 VTPVPAIAPAEANV
+525 
-539 PVPAGTPV
+539 
-547 SPAPPPDTDPQS
+547 
-559 IVDGFFAWL
+559 
-568 WQKIE
+568 
-573 TKKIIVNRSGQ
+573 
-584 PAFVLEH
+584 
-591 DGTKCLAVVSPKTFS
+591 
-606 DYARDAGLFEKE
+606 
-618 GSMSFDEMRQAAQIV
+618 
-633 QSAIHKRRT
+633 
-642 NIPAGSKQIHYRRP
+642 
-656 ATAQGANAKLSLYL
+656 
-670 FALEKVQHP
+670 
-679 DELKSFLDK
+679 
-688 CEVSALLI
+688 

>member
-1 MKLGGGI
+1 MRLGGGI
-8 FRKLWQGSTSAP
+8 FRKLLQGSASAP
-20 PATADD
+20 PATADG

-157 KIRNPVAGTLLQQGC
+157 KIRNPAAGTLLQQGC

-194 YLPQLLDSTSLDY
+194 YLSQLLDSTSLDY

-212 DIFSEVLGYIGAD
+212 DIFAEVLGYVSAD
-225 KASWGSIGAI
+225 RASWGSIGAI

-245 ADLRIATQTGRPRQF
+245 DDLRIASQTGRPRQF
-260 AGAEL
+260 IGAEL

-316 KMQLLGATDV
+316 KMQALGATDV

-365 QDFTVLKINSRKLFS
+365 QDFTTLKIDSRKLFT
-380 VASMPTK
+380 VASLPAK

-392 REGDKAATDS
+392 HESDKAATDS
-402 AVTPSPA
+402 AATPSPA
-409 TASTTAPASTAP
+409 TASMTAPASTAP

-426 GQNLQPQAPTP
+426 GQNLQQQVPTP
-437 TLQQETMPDLQQETT
+437 A
-452 PDLQQEAVAPI
+452 LQQEATPDLAQEVVAPV
-463 VQILQQD
+463 VQILQQN
-470 VTGGHALAQDGL
+470 VAGGHALAQDGL

-495 PVPGWQDSPP
+495 P
-505 DDPFADPPGGALP
+505 DDPFADPPGVALP
-518 VPVVADG
+518 VPVAADG
-525 VTPVPAIAPAEANV
+525 VTPVPAITLVEANV
-539 PVPAGTPV
+539 PAPAAVSV

-584 PAFVLEH
+584 PVFVLEH
-591 DGTKCLAVVSPKTFS
+591 DGMKCLAVVSPKTFA

-633 QSAIHKRRT
+633 QSAIHKRRA

-688 CEVSALLI
+688 CEVNALLI

>member
-8 FRKLWQGSTSAP
+8 FRKLWQGSASAP

-212 DIFSEVLGYIGAD
+212 DIFAEVLGYVSAD

-245 ADLRIATQTGRPRQF
+245 DDLRIASQTGRPRQF
-260 AGAEL
+260 IGAEL

-316 KMQLLGATDV
+316 KMQALGATDV

-365 QDFTVLKINSRKLFS
+365 QDFTTLKIDSRKLFT
-380 VASMPTK
+380 VASLPAK

-392 REGDKAATDS
+392 HESDKAATDS
-402 AVTPSPA
+402 AATPSPA
-409 TASTTAPASTAP
+409 TASMTAPASTAP

-426 GQNLQPQAPTP
+426 GQNLQPQVPTP
-437 TLQQETMPDLQQETT
+437 A
-452 PDLQQEAVAPI
+452 LQQEATPDLAQEAIASV
-463 VQILQQD
+463 VQILQQN
-470 VTGGHALAQDGL
+470 VAGGHALAQDGL
-482 PPELQLAAAIDAL
+482 PPSCN
-495 PVPGWQDSPP
+495 W
-505 DDPFADPPGGALP
+505 
-518 VPVVADG
+518 
-525 VTPVPAIAPAEANV
+525 
-539 PVPAGTPV
+539 
-547 SPAPPPDTDPQS
+547 
-559 IVDGFFAWL
+559 
-568 WQKIE
+568 
-573 TKKIIVNRSGQ
+573 
-584 PAFVLEH
+584 
-591 DGTKCLAVVSPKTFS
+591 
-606 DYARDAGLFEKE
+606 
-618 GSMSFDEMRQAAQIV
+618 
-633 QSAIHKRRT
+633 RR
-642 NIPAGSKQIHYRRP
+642 R
-656 ATAQGANAKLSLYL
+656 
-670 FALEKVQHP
+670 
-679 DELKSFLDK
+679 
-688 CEVSALLI
+688 

>member
-1 MKLGGGI
+1 MRLGGGI
-8 FRKLWQGSTSAP
+8 FRKLWQGSASAP
-20 PATADD
+20 PATADG

-157 KIRNPVAGTLLQQGC
+157 KIRNPAAGTLLQQGC

-194 YLPQLLDSTSLDY
+194 YLSQLLDSTSLDY

-212 DIFSEVLGYIGAD
+212 DIFAEVLGYVSAD
-225 KASWGSIGAI
+225 RASWGSIGAI

-245 ADLRIATQTGRPRQF
+245 DDLRIASQTGRPRQF

-316 KMQLLGATDV
+316 KMQALGATDV

-337 QQHGLIEATATGHAI
+337 QQHGLIEATETGHAI

-365 QDFTVLKINSRKLFS
+365 QDFTTLKIDSRKLFT
-380 VASMPTK
+380 VASLPAK

-392 REGDKAATDS
+392 HESDKAATDS
-402 AVTPSPA
+402 AATPSPA
-409 TASTTAPASTAP
+409 TASMTAQALPASA
-421 VAPAA
+421 APAA
-426 GQNLQPQAPTP
+426 GQNLQQPVATP
-437 TLQQETMPDLQQETT
+437 SLQQEATPALQQEAT

-463 VQILQQD
+463 MQILQQN
-470 VTGGHALAQDGL
+470 VAGGHALAQDGL

-495 PVPGWQDSPP
+495 P
-505 DDPFADPPGGALP
+505 DDPFADPPGVALP

-525 VTPVPAIAPAEANV
+525 VTPVPAIAQAEANV

-591 DGTKCLAVVSPKTFS
+591 DGTKCLAVVSPKTFA
-606 DYARDAGLFEKE
+606 DYARDVGLFAKE
-618 GSMSFDEMRQAAQIV
+618 GAMSFDEMRQAAQVV
-633 QSAIHKRRT
+633 QSAIHKRRA

>member
-1 MKLGGGI
+1 MMGSGLL
-8 FRKLWQGSTSAP
+8 RKLFQGGASAP
-20 PATADD
+20 AAAADAD
-26 NVLPVLTADQLYSRL
+26 AASVFPVLAAEALYTRL

-69 ARYCEVVQLLPASQ
+69 AKYCETVQLLPASQ

-136 ALLHDIGKAVTMA
+136 ALLHDIGKALTMA

-157 KIRNPVAGTLLQQGC
+157 KIRNPAAGTLLQQGC

-182 QYYKLHERLGLL
+182 AHYQLHERLGLL
-194 YLPQLLDSTSLDY
+194 FLPQLLDSISLDY

-212 DIFSEVLGYIGAD
+212 DIFSEVLGYVSAD
-225 KASWGSIGAI
+225 RASWGSIGAI

-260 AGAEL
+260 AGADI

-291 AILYLSDDQRY
+291 AVLYLSDDQRY

-316 KMQLLGATDV
+316 KMQSLAAPDV

-337 QQHGLIEATATGHAI
+337 QQHGLIEATANGQAVFT
-352 FNIHVSIPHANFE
+352 IHVSIPHANFE
-365 QDFTVLKINSRKLFS
+365 QDFTTLKIDSRKLFT
-380 VASMPTK
+380 VASLPAK
-387 MAGSV
+387 MSGSV
-392 REGDKAATDS
+392 SEGGKAATAS
-402 AVTPSPA
+402 APDNPPA
-409 TASTTAPASTAP
+409 TAAAAAQPLQQPVPTPALQQEATAP
-421 VAPAA
+421 VLPQGTQEAA
-426 GQNLQPQAPTP
+426 VLA
-437 TLQQETMPDLQQETT
+437 
-452 PDLQQEAVAPI
+452 QEAVAPI
-463 VQILQQD
+463 VEILQQD

-495 PVPGWQDSPP
+495 P
-505 DDPFADPPGGALP
+505 DDPFADPPGVALP
-518 VPVVADG
+518 VPAVADEMTPPP
-525 VTPVPAIAPAEANV
+525 VLPVADAAMPVPADTPAHK
-539 PVPAGTPV
+539 
-547 SPAPPPDTDPQS
+547 PPPDRDPQS

-568 WQKIE
+568 WQKIAA
-573 TKKIIVNRSGQ
+573 KNIIVNRSGQ
-584 PAFVLEH
+584 PAFVLEYENR
-591 DGTKCLAVVSPKTFS
+591 KCLAVVSPKTFA
-606 DYARDAGLFEKE
+606 DYARDAGLFAKE
-618 GSMSFDEMRQAAQIV
+618 GTMSFDDMRKAAQIV
-633 QSAIHKRRT
+633 QSAIHKRRS

-656 ATAQGANAKLSLYL
+656 VTAQGANAKLSLY
-670 FALEKVQHP
+670 FFEAEKIQHP
-679 DELKSFLDK
+679 PELQTFLDK
-688 CEVSALLI
+688 CEVSTILI

>member
-1 MKLGGGI
+1 MRLGGGI

-20 PATADD
+20 PATADG

-157 KIRNPVAGTLLQQGC
+157 KIRNPAAGTLLQQGC

-194 YLPQLLDSTSLDY
+194 YLSQLLDSTSLDY

-212 DIFSEVLGYIGAD
+212 DIFAEVLGYVSAD
-225 KASWGSIGAI
+225 RASWGSIGAI

-245 ADLRIATQTGRPRQF
+245 DDLRIASQTGRPRQF

-271 LLKAFRLLIEERKL
+271 LLKAFRLLIEERRL

-316 KMQLLGATDV
+316 KMQALGATDV

-365 QDFTVLKINSRKLFS
+365 QDFTTLKIDSRKLFT
-380 VASMPTK
+380 VASLPAK

-392 REGDKAATDS
+392 RESDKAATDS
-402 AVTPSPA
+402 AATPSPA
-409 TASTTAPASTAP
+409 TASTTAQALPASA
-421 VAPAA
+421 APAA
-426 GQNLQPQAPTP
+426 GENLQQPVATP
-437 TLQQETMPDLQQETT
+437 SLQQEAT
-452 PDLQQEAVAPI
+452 PDLAQEAVAPI
-463 VQILQQD
+463 MQILQQN
-470 VTGGHALAQDGL
+470 VAGGHALAQDGL

-495 PVPGWQDSPP
+495 P
-505 DDPFADPPGGALP
+505 DDPFTDPPGVALP
-518 VPVVADG
+518 VPVAADG
-525 VTPVPAIAPAEANV
+525 VTPVPAITLVEANV
-539 PVPAGTPV
+539 PAPAAVSV

-559 IVDGFFAWL
+559 IVEGFFVWL

-573 TKKIIVNRSGQ
+573 AKKIIVNRSGQ
-584 PAFVLEH
+584 PVFVLEH
-591 DGTKCLAVVSPKTFS
+591 DGMKCLAVVSPKTFA

-633 QSAIHKRRT
+633 QSAIHKRRA

-688 CEVSALLI
+688 CEVNALLI

>member
-1 MKLGGGI
+1 MMGSGLL
-8 FRKLWQGSTSAP
+8 RKLFQGGASAP
-20 PATADD
+20 AAAADAD
-26 NVLPVLTADQLYSRL
+26 AASVFPVLAAEALYTRL

-69 ARYCEVVQLLPASQ
+69 AKYCETVQLLPASQ

-136 ALLHDIGKAVTMA
+136 ALLHDIGKALTMA

-157 KIRNPVAGTLLQQGC
+157 KIRNPAAGTLLQQGC

-182 QYYKLHERLGLL
+182 AHYQLHERLGLL
-194 YLPQLLDSTSLDY
+194 FLPQLLDSISLDY

-212 DIFSEVLGYIGAD
+212 DIFSEVLGYVSAD
-225 KASWGSIGAI
+225 RASWGSIGAI

-260 AGAEL
+260 AGADI

-291 AILYLSDDQRY
+291 AVLYLSDDQRY

-316 KMQLLGATDV
+316 KMQALGATDV

-337 QQHGLIEATATGHAI
+337 QQHGLIEATANGQAVFT
-352 FNIHVSIPHANFE
+352 IHVSIPHANFE
-365 QDFTVLKINSRKLFS
+365 QDFTTLKIDSRKLFT
-380 VASMPTK
+380 VASLPAK
-387 MAGSV
+387 MSGSV
-392 REGDKAATDS
+392 SEGGKAATAS
-402 AVTPSPA
+402 APDNPPA
-409 TASTTAPASTAP
+409 TAAAAAQPLQQPVPTPALQQEATAP
-421 VAPAA
+421 VLPQGTQEAA
-426 GQNLQPQAPTP
+426 VLA
-437 TLQQETMPDLQQETT
+437 
-452 PDLQQEAVAPI
+452 QEAVAPI
-463 VQILQQD
+463 VEILQQD

-495 PVPGWQDSPP
+495 P
-505 DDPFADPPGGALP
+505 DDPFADPPGVALP
-518 VPVVADG
+518 VPAVADEMTPPP
-525 VTPVPAIAPAEANV
+525 VLPVADAAMPVPADTPAHK
-539 PVPAGTPV
+539 
-547 SPAPPPDTDPQS
+547 PPPDRDPQS

-568 WQKIE
+568 WQKIAA
-573 TKKIIVNRSGQ
+573 KNIIVNRSGQ
-584 PAFVLEH
+584 PAFVLEYENR
-591 DGTKCLAVVSPKTFS
+591 KCLAVVSPKTFA
-606 DYARDAGLFEKE
+606 DYARDAGLFAKE
-618 GSMSFDEMRQAAQIV
+618 GAMSFDDMRKAAQIV
-633 QSAIHKRRT
+633 QSAIHKRRS

-656 ATAQGANAKLSLYL
+656 VTAQGANAKLSLY
-670 FALEKVQHP
+670 FFEVEKIQHP
-679 DELKSFLDK
+679 PELQTFLDK
-688 CEVSALLI
+688 CEVSTILI

>member
-1 MKLGGGI
+1 MRLGGGI
-8 FRKLWQGSTSAP
+8 FRKLWQGSASAP
-20 PATADD
+20 PATADG

-157 KIRNPVAGTLLQQGC
+157 KIRNPAAGTLLQQGC

-194 YLPQLLDSTSLDY
+194 YLSQLLDSTSLDY

-212 DIFSEVLGYIGAD
+212 DIFAEVLGYVSAD
-225 KASWGSIGAI
+225 RASWGSIGAI

-245 ADLRIATQTGRPRQF
+245 DDLRIASQTGRPRQF

-316 KMQLLGATDV
+316 KMQALGATDV

-365 QDFTVLKINSRKLFS
+365 QDFTTLKIDSRKLFT
-380 VASMPTK
+380 VASLPAK

-392 REGDKAATDS
+392 HESDKAATDS
-402 AVTPSPA
+402 AATPSPA
-409 TASTTAPASTAP
+409 TASMTAQALPASA
-421 VAPAA
+421 APAA
-426 GQNLQPQAPTP
+426 GENLQQPVATP
-437 TLQQETMPDLQQETT
+437 SLQQEAT
-452 PDLQQEAVAPI
+452 PDLAQEAVAPI
-463 VQILQQD
+463 MQILQQN
-470 VTGGHALAQDGL
+470 VAGGHALAQYGL

-495 PVPGWQDSPP
+495 P
-505 DDPFADPPGGALP
+505 DDPFADPPGVALP
-518 VPVVADG
+518 VPVAADG
-525 VTPVPAIAPAEANV
+525 VTPVPAITLVEANV
-539 PVPAGTPV
+539 PAPAAVSV

-559 IVDGFFAWL
+559 IVEGFFAWL

-584 PAFVLEH
+584 PVFVLEH
-591 DGTKCLAVVSPKTFS
+591 DGMKCLAVVSPKTFA

-633 QSAIHKRRT
+633 QSAIHKRRA

-688 CEVSALLI
+688 CEVNALLI

>member
-8 FRKLWQGSTSAP
+8 FRKLWQGSASAP

-157 KIRNPVAGTLLQQGC
+157 KIRNPAAGTLLQQGC

-194 YLPQLLDSTSLDY
+194 YLSQLLDSTSLDY

-212 DIFSEVLGYIGAD
+212 DIFGEVLGYVSAD

-245 ADLRIATQTGRPRQF
+245 DDLRIASQTGRPRQF

-337 QQHGLIEATATGHAI
+337 QQHGLIEATETGHAI

-365 QDFTVLKINSRKLFS
+365 QDFTTLKIDSRKLFS
-380 VASMPTK
+380 VASMPAK

-402 AVTPSPA
+402 AVTPPPA

-421 VAPAA
+421 VAPAV
-426 GQNLQPQAPTP
+426 GQNLQPQVPTP
-437 TLQQETMPDLQQETT
+437 TLQQETT
-452 PDLQQEAVAPI
+452 PDLQQEAVASI

-505 DDPFADPPGGALP
+505 DDPFADPPGVALP

-525 VTPVPAIAPAEANV
+525 VTPVPAIAQAEANV

-547 SPAPPPDTDPQS
+547 SPAPPPDTDPQG

-591 DGTKCLAVVSPKTFS
+591 DGTKCLAVVSPKTFA
-606 DYARDAGLFEKE
+606 DYARDVGLFAKE
-618 GSMSFDEMRQAAQIV
+618 GAMSFDEMRQAAQVV
-633 QSAIHKRRT
+633 QSAIHKRRA

>member
-1 MKLGGGI
+1 
-8 FRKLWQGSTSAP
+8 
-20 PATADD
+20 
-26 NVLPVLTADQLYSRL
+26 
-41 SLHNRLRGI
+41 
-50 RRKVAIDPQ
+50 
-59 RFEAMYGKPI
+59 MYGKPI

-157 KIRNPVAGTLLQQGC
+157 KIRNPAAGTLLQQGC

-194 YLPQLLDSTSLDY
+194 YLSQLLDSTSLDY

-212 DIFSEVLGYIGAD
+212 DIFAEVLGYVSAD
-225 KASWGSIGAI
+225 RASWGSIGAI

-245 ADLRIATQTGRPRQF
+245 DDLRIASQTGRPRQF

-316 KMQLLGATDV
+316 KMQALGATDV

-337 QQHGLIEATATGHAI
+337 QQHGLIEATETGHAI

-365 QDFTVLKINSRKLFS
+365 QDFTTLKIDSRKLFT
-380 VASMPTK
+380 VASLPAK

-392 REGDKAATDS
+392 RESDKAATDS
-402 AVTPSPA
+402 AATPSPA
-409 TASTTAPASTAP
+409 TASTTVQALPASA
-421 VAPAA
+421 APAA
-426 GQNLQPQAPTP
+426 EQNLQPQVPTP
-437 TLQQETMPDLQQETT
+437 SLQQETT

-463 VQILQQD
+463 LQILQQD

-495 PVPGWQDSPP
+495 P
-505 DDPFADPPGGALP
+505 DDPFADPPGVALP

-525 VTPVPAIAPAEANV
+525 VTPVPAIAQAEANV
-539 PVPAGTPV
+539 PVPAGPPV

-591 DGTKCLAVVSPKTFS
+591 DGTKCLAVVSPKTFA
-606 DYARDAGLFEKE
+606 DYARDVGLFAKE
-618 GSMSFDEMRQAAQIV
+618 GAMSFDEMRQAAQVV
-633 QSAIHKRRT
+633 QSAIHKRRA

>member
-1 MKLGGGI
+1 MRLGGGI
-8 FRKLWQGSTSAP
+8 FRKLWQGSASVP
-20 PATADD
+20 PATADG

-157 KIRNPVAGTLLQQGC
+157 KIRNPAAGTLLQQGC

-194 YLPQLLDSTSLDY
+194 YLSQLLDSTSLDY

-212 DIFSEVLGYIGAD
+212 DIFAEVLGYVSAD
-225 KASWGSIGAI
+225 RASWGSIGAI

-245 ADLRIATQTGRPRQF
+245 DDLRIASQTGRPRQF

-316 KMQLLGATDV
+316 KMQALGATDV

-337 QQHGLIEATATGHAI
+337 QQHGLIEATETGHAI

-365 QDFTVLKINSRKLFS
+365 QDFTTLKIDSRKLFT
-380 VASMPTK
+380 VASLPAK

-392 REGDKAATDS
+392 HESDKAATDS
-402 AVTPSPA
+402 AATPSPA
-409 TASTTAPASTAP
+409 TASTTVQALPASA
-421 VAPAA
+421 APAA
-426 GQNLQPQAPTP
+426 EQNLQPQVPTP
-437 TLQQETMPDLQQETT
+437 SLQQETT

-463 VQILQQD
+463 LQILQQD

-495 PVPGWQDSPP
+495 P
-505 DDPFADPPGGALP
+505 DDPFADPPGVALP

-525 VTPVPAIAPAEANV
+525 VTPVPAIAQAEANV
-539 PVPAGTPV
+539 PVPAGPPV

-591 DGTKCLAVVSPKTFS
+591 DGTKCLAVVSPKTFA
-606 DYARDAGLFEKE
+606 DYARDVGLFAKE
-618 GSMSFDEMRQAAQIV
+618 GAMSFDEMRQAAQVV
-633 QSAIHKRRT
+633 QSAIHKRRA

>member
-8 FRKLWQGSTSAP
+8 FRKLWQGSASAP

-157 KIRNPVAGTLLQQGC
+157 KIRNPAAGTLLQQGC

-194 YLPQLLDSTSLDY
+194 YLSQLLDSTSLDY

-212 DIFSEVLGYIGAD
+212 DIFAEVLGYVSAD

-245 ADLRIATQTGRPRQF
+245 DDLRIASQTGRPRQF

-316 KMQLLGATDV
+316 KMQALGATDV

-365 QDFTVLKINSRKLFS
+365 QDFTTLKIDSRKLFT
-380 VASMPTK
+380 VASLPAK

-392 REGDKAATDS
+392 RESDKAATDS

-409 TASTTAPASTAP
+409 TASTTVQALPASA
-421 VAPAA
+421 APAA
-426 GQNLQPQAPTP
+426 EQNLQPQVPTP
-437 TLQQETMPDLQQETT
+437 TLQQEKT

-463 VQILQQD
+463 LQILQQD

-505 DDPFADPPGGALP
+505 DDPFADPPGVALP

-525 VTPVPAIAPAEANV
+525 VTPVPAIAQAEANV

-591 DGTKCLAVVSPKTFS
+591 DGTKCLAVVSPKTFA

-633 QSAIHKRRT
+633 QSAIHKRRA

-679 DELKSFLDK
+679 GELKSFLDK
-688 CEVSALLI
+688 CEVNALLI

>member
-1 MKLGGGI
+1 MRLGGGI
-8 FRKLWQGSTSAP
+8 FRKLLQGSASAP
-20 PATADD
+20 PATADG

-157 KIRNPVAGTLLQQGC
+157 KIRNPAAGTLLQQGC

-194 YLPQLLDSTSLDY
+194 YLSQLLDSTSLDY

-212 DIFSEVLGYIGAD
+212 DIFAEVLGYVSAD
-225 KASWGSIGAI
+225 RASWGSIGAI

-245 ADLRIATQTGRPRQF
+245 DDLRIASQTGRPRQF

-316 KMQLLGATDV
+316 KMQALGATDV

-337 QQHGLIEATATGHAI
+337 QQHGLIEATETGHAI

-365 QDFTVLKINSRKLFS
+365 QDFTTLKIDSRKLF
-380 VASMPTK
+380 
-387 MAGSV
+387 
-392 REGDKAATDS
+392 
-402 AVTPSPA
+402 
-409 TASTTAPASTAP
+409 TALPASA
-421 VAPAA
+421 APAA
-426 GQNLQPQAPTP
+426 GENLQQPVATP
-437 TLQQETMPDLQQETT
+437 SLQQEATPSLQQEAT

-463 VQILQQD
+463 LQILQQD

-495 PVPGWQDSPP
+495 P
-505 DDPFADPPGGALP
+505 DDPFADPPGVALP
-518 VPVVADG
+518 VPVAADG
-525 VTPVPAIAPAEANV
+525 VTPVPAITLVEANV
-539 PVPAGTPV
+539 PAPAAVSV

-559 IVDGFFAWL
+559 IVEGFFAWL

-573 TKKIIVNRSGQ
+573 AKKIIVNRSGQ
-584 PAFVLEH
+584 PVFVLEH
-591 DGTKCLAVVSPKTFS
+591 DGMKCLAVVSPKTFA

-633 QSAIHKRRT
+633 QSAIHKRRA

>member
-1 MKLGGGI
+1 MMGSGLL
-8 FRKLWQGSTSAP
+8 RKLFQGGASAP
-20 PATADD
+20 AAAADAD
-26 NVLPVLTADQLYSRL
+26 AASVFPVLAAEALYTRL

-69 ARYCEVVQLLPASQ
+69 AKYCETVQLLPASQ

-136 ALLHDIGKAVTMA
+136 ALLHDIGKALTMA

-157 KIRNPVAGTLLQQGC
+157 KIRNPAAGTLLQQGC

-182 QYYKLHERLGLL
+182 AHYQLHERLGLL
-194 YLPQLLDSTSLDY
+194 FLPQLLDSISLDY

-212 DIFSEVLGYIGAD
+212 DIFSEVLGYVSAD
-225 KASWGSIGAI
+225 RASWGSIGAI

-260 AGAEL
+260 AGADI

-291 AILYLSDDQRY
+291 AVLYLSDDQRY

-316 KMQLLGATDV
+316 KMQSLGATDV

-337 QQHGLIEATATGHAI
+337 QQHGLIEATANGQAVFT
-352 FNIHVSIPHANFE
+352 IHVSIPHANFE
-365 QDFTVLKINSRKLFS
+365 QDFTTLKIDSRKLFT
-380 VASMPTK
+380 VASLPAK
-387 MAGSV
+387 MSGSV
-392 REGDKAATDS
+392 SEGGKAATAS
-402 AVTPSPA
+402 APDNPPA
-409 TASTTAPASTAP
+409 TAAAAAQPLQQPVPTPALQQEATAP
-421 VAPAA
+421 VLPQGTQEAA
-426 GQNLQPQAPTP
+426 VLA
-437 TLQQETMPDLQQETT
+437 
-452 PDLQQEAVAPI
+452 QEAVAPI
-463 VQILQQD
+463 VEILQQD

-495 PVPGWQDSPP
+495 P
-505 DDPFADPPGGALP
+505 DDPFADPPGVALP
-518 VPVVADG
+518 VPAVADEMTPPP
-525 VTPVPAIAPAEANV
+525 VLPVADAAMPVPADTPAHK
-539 PVPAGTPV
+539 
-547 SPAPPPDTDPQS
+547 PPPDRDPQS

-568 WQKIE
+568 
-573 TKKIIVNRSGQ
+573 
-584 PAFVLEH
+584 
-591 DGTKCLAVVSPKTFS
+591 
-606 DYARDAGLFEKE
+606 
-618 GSMSFDEMRQAAQIV
+618 
-633 QSAIHKRRT
+633 
-642 NIPAGSKQIHYRRP
+642 
-656 ATAQGANAKLSLYL
+656 
-670 FALEKVQHP
+670 
-679 DELKSFLDK
+679 
-688 CEVSALLI
+688 

>member
-1 MKLGGGI
+1 MRLGGGI
-8 FRKLWQGSTSAP
+8 FRKLWQGSASAP
-20 PATADD
+20 PATADG

-157 KIRNPVAGTLLQQGC
+157 KIRNPAAGTLLQQGC

-194 YLPQLLDSTSLDY
+194 YLSQLLDSTSLDY

-212 DIFSEVLGYIGAD
+212 DIFAEVLGYVSAD
-225 KASWGSIGAI
+225 RASWGSIGAI

-245 ADLRIATQTGRPRQF
+245 DDLRIASQTGRPRQF

-316 KMQLLGATDV
+316 KMQALGATDV

-365 QDFTVLKINSRKLFS
+365 QDFTTLKIDSRKLFT
-380 VASMPTK
+380 VASLPAK

-392 REGDKAATDS
+392 RESDKAATDS
-402 AVTPSPA
+402 AATPSPA
-409 TASTTAPASTAP
+409 TASTTAQALPASA
-421 VAPAA
+421 APAA
-426 GQNLQPQAPTP
+426 GENLQQPVATP
-437 TLQQETMPDLQQETT
+437 SLQQEVT
-452 PDLQQEAVAPI
+452 PDLAQEAVAPI
-463 VQILQQD
+463 MQILQQN
-470 VTGGHALAQDGL
+470 VAGGHALAQDGL

-495 PVPGWQDSPP
+495 P
-505 DDPFADPPGGALP
+505 DDPFADPPGVALP
-518 VPVVADG
+518 VPVAADG
-525 VTPVPAIAPAEANV
+525 VTPVPAITLVEANV
-539 PVPAGTPV
+539 PAPAAVSV

-559 IVDGFFAWL
+559 IVEGFFVWL

-573 TKKIIVNRSGQ
+573 AKKIIVNRSGQ
-584 PAFVLEH
+584 PVFVLEH
-591 DGTKCLAVVSPKTFS
+591 DGMKCLAVVSPKTFA

-633 QSAIHKRRT
+633 QSAIHKRRA

-679 DELKSFLDK
+679 DGLKSFLDK
-688 CEVSALLI
+688 CEVNALLI

>member
-1 MKLGGGI
+1 MRLGGGI

-20 PATADD
+20 PATADG

-157 KIRNPVAGTLLQQGC
+157 KIRNPAAGTLLQQGC

-194 YLPQLLDSTSLDY
+194 YLSQLLDSTSLDY

-212 DIFSEVLGYIGAD
+212 DIFAEVLGYVSAD
-225 KASWGSIGAI
+225 RASWGSIGAI

-245 ADLRIATQTGRPRQF
+245 DDLRIASQTGRPRQF

-316 KMQLLGATDV
+316 KMQALGATDV

-337 QQHGLIEATATGHAI
+337 QQHGLIEATETGHAI

-365 QDFTVLKINSRKLFS
+365 QDFTTLKIDSRKLFT
-380 VASMPTK
+380 VASLPAK

-392 REGDKAATDS
+392 HESDKAATDS
-402 AVTPSPA
+402 AATPSPA
-409 TASTTAPASTAP
+409 TASTTAQALPASA
-421 VAPAA
+421 ALAA
-426 GQNLQPQAPTP
+426 GENLQQQVPTP
-437 TLQQETMPDLQQETT
+437 A
-452 PDLQQEAVAPI
+452 LQQEATPDLAQEAIAPV
-463 VQILQQD
+463 VQILQQN
-470 VTGGHALAQDGL
+470 VTGGHALAQDSL

-495 PVPGWQDSPP
+495 PVPEYPDSLP
-505 DDPFADPPGGALP
+505 DDPFADPPGVALA
-518 VPVVADG
+518 VPVAADG
-525 VTPVPAIAPAEANV
+525 ATPVPAITPTEANV
-539 PVPAGTPV
+539 PVPAAVPV
-547 SPAPPPDTDPQS
+547 ASTPPPDTDPQS

-591 DGTKCLAVVSPKTFS
+591 DGTKCLAVVSPKTFA

-633 QSAIHKRRT
+633 QSAIHKRRA

-688 CEVSALLI
+688 CEVNALLI

>member
-1 MKLGGGI
+1 MMGSGLL
-8 FRKLWQGSTSAP
+8 RKLFQGGASAP
-20 PATADD
+20 AAAADTTS
-26 NVLPVLTADQLYSRL
+26 VFPVLAAEALYTRL

-69 ARYCEVVQLLPASQ
+69 AKYCETVQLLPASQ

-149 WYIDAAQD
+149 WYIDTAQD
-157 KIRNPVAGTLLQQGC
+157 KIRNPAAGTLLQQGC

-182 QYYKLHERLGLL
+182 QHYHLHERLGLL
-194 YLPQLLDSTSLDY
+194 FLPQLLDSISMDY

-212 DIFSEVLGYIGAD
+212 DIFSEVLGYVSAD
-225 KASWGSIGAI
+225 RASWGSIGAI

-260 AGAEL
+260 AGADI

-291 AILYLSDDQRY
+291 AVLYLSDDQRY

-316 KMQLLGATDV
+316 KMQALGATDV

-337 QQHGLIEATATGHAI
+337 QQHGLIEATANGHAI
-352 FNIHVSIPHANFE
+352 FTIHVSIPHANFE
-365 QDFTVLKINSRKLFS
+365 QDFTTLKIDSRKLFT
-380 VASMPTK
+380 VASLPAK
-387 MAGSV
+387 MSGSV
-392 REGDKAATDS
+392 SEGGKAATAS
-402 AVTPSPA
+402 AAENPPA
-409 TASTTAPASTAP
+409 TAT
-421 VAPAA
+421 
-426 GQNLQPQAPTP
+426 PQAPPATAAAAIQPLQQPAPTP
-437 TLQQETMPDLQQETT
+437 ALQQEAT
-452 PDLQQEAVAPI
+452 PDLAQEAVAPI

-470 VTGGHALAQDGL
+470 VTGGNALAQDDL
-482 PPELQLAAAIDAL
+482 SPELQLAAAIDAL
-495 PVPGWQDSPP
+495 P
-505 DDPFADPPGGALP
+505 DDPFADPPGVALP
-518 VPVVADG
+518 VPTVADEMTPPP
-525 VTPVPAIAPAEANV
+525 VLPVADAVVPAPADTPVHK
-539 PVPAGTPV
+539 
-547 SPAPPPDTDPQS
+547 PPPDSDPQS
-559 IVDGFFAWL
+559 IVDGFFGWL

-573 TKKIIVNRSGQ
+573 AKNIIVNRSGQ
-584 PAFVLEH
+584 PAFVLEYENR
-591 DGTKCLAVVSPKTFS
+591 KCLAVVSPKTFA
-606 DYARDAGLFEKE
+606 DYARDTGLFAKE
-618 GSMSFDEMRQAAQIV
+618 GTMSFDDMRKAAQIV
-633 QSAIHKRRT
+633 QSAIHKRRS

-656 ATAQGANAKLSLYL
+656 VTAQGANAKLSLY
-670 FALEKVQHP
+670 FFDVEKVQHP
-679 DELKSFLDK
+679 PELQTFLDK
-688 CEVSALLI
+688 CEVSTILI